1 MPSIAKLNWVK
12 LLSLSLILSA
22 TSACVTGS
30 TGVVTPSEYCRI
42 ARPISYDGKADT
54 AETVSQI
61 EKHNSQFVC
70 LCENDCPTGA
80 K

>member
-1 MPSIAKLNWVK
+1 MRSTVRLNWVK

-22 TSACVTGS
+22 TSACVAGS

-42 ARPISYDGKADT
+42 ARAISYDSKADT
-54 AETVSQI
+54 AETVGQI

-70 LCENDCPTGA
+70 LCENDCPAGA

>member
-1 MPSIAKLNWVK
+1 MRSIIRLNWVR
-12 LLSLSLILSA
+12 LLSLCLILSG

-30 TGVVTPSEYCRI
+30 TGVAVRNDYCRI
-42 ARPISYDGKADT
+42 AHPISYDGEADT
-54 AETVSQI
+54 AETVGQI

-70 LCENDCPTGA
+70 LCENDCPAGA

>member
-1 MPSIAKLNWVK
+1 MPSIAKSNWVK

-22 TSACVTGS
+22 TSACVAGS

-42 ARPISYDGKADT
+42 ARAISYDGKADT

-61 EKHNSQFVC
+61 EKHNSQYVC
-70 LCENDCPTGA
+70 LCENDCPAGA